1 MNKINQSVAVY
12 KRDLGRDLRPVE
24 HMAIL
29 TVFLEPQTAP
39 DYTRATEVIENMEFE
54 IEDRAMPAGLQPQT

>member
-1 MNKINQSVAVY
+1 MKIQETFDTY
-12 KRDLGRDLRPVE
+12 RQDLGRDLRPVE